1 MTSVKRL
8 IRTSLLCTVLGA
20 LAGCLF
26 PEFWGSQARHGD
38 FDEERTSLKH
48 QVEAG
53 QVAKADAERACR
65 FLLRSVHAG
74 HKAPPPYAEEVCVF
88 GSPAAKKYE
97 LTKAVEHGLMT
108 VADWERACRLV
119 TGADGAAC
127 RYDPLGEKI
136 AAWKAAVAKGYAKR
150 EAAGEDCR
158 ALWKG
163 IEQRPGMPSPEIC
176 KF

>member
-1 MTSVKRL
+1 MKLATRIL
-8 IRTSLLCTVLGA
+8 ILGALFGA

-26 PEFWGSQARHGD
+26 PEFWGPQATHSD
-38 FDEERTSLKH
+38 FDEARTSLKH

-53 QVAKADAERACR
+53 RMAKADAERTCR

-74 HKAPPPYAEEVCVF
+74 HKAPPPYTEEVCAF
-88 GSPAAKKYE
+88 DSPAAKKYE
-97 LTKAVEHGLMT
+97 LTKAVERGLMT
-108 VADWERACRLV
+108 VADWERECRAV
-119 TGADGAAC
+119 TGGDGAAC

-150 EAAGEDCR
+150 EAAREDCR

-163 IEQRPGMPSPEIC
+163 IEQRPGMPSPEVC